1 MDRPVY
7 EAKPIR
13 SVAALCRALS
23 MPEGILR
30 DLTERIPQLY
40 IGPKPKLKKDGK
52 SYRFVYD
59 TKPPLKLLL
68 KVVNST
74 IFERVSFPQ
83 YLQGSLKG
91 RDYVSNVEIHEGSQV
106 VISEDIEKYFDNIT
120 ADHVFRIW
128 ANFFKFGQGPAELL
142 TALTTREGRVFQGT
156 PTSSYLANLAF
167 WDIEGVLVEK
177 LASKGLR
184 YSRYVDDVT
193 ISTPV
198 ALPNDDKTWA
208 IAQVI
213 AMMGSRGFRAAR
225 SKHDIQSGKGRI
237 SIMNLNVNRTV
248 GLSAKERSNIRAM
261 VYQLEQSFDRGETG
275 QEFRHGLDRASGRIG
290 IMGRFH
296 AAEAST
302 LRNRILKMRRIV
314 NTAPFRTGLA
324 TPLPLAPVEGSYG
337 DDSPFDF

>member
-13 SVAALCRALS
+13 SVPALCRALS
-23 MPEGILR
+23 MPEGMLR
-30 DLTERIPQLY
+30 DLAQRIPQLY
-40 IGPKPKLKKDGK
+40 IGPKPKLKRDGK

-59 TKPPLKLLL
+59 TRPPLKPLL
-68 KVVNST
+68 KVVNRI
-74 IFERVSFPQ
+74 IFERVLFPQ

-91 RDYVSNVEIHEGSQV
+91 RDYVSNVEVHEGSQV

-167 WDIEGVLVEK
+167 WDIEGILVEK

-193 ISTPV
+193 ISSPV
-198 ALPNDDKTWA
+198 AISNDDKTWA

-237 SIMNLNVNRTV
+237 SVMNLNVNRTV

-261 VYQLEQSFDRGETG
+261 VYQLEQCFDRGETG
-275 QEFRHGLDRASGRIG
+275 PEFRRGLDQASGRIG
-290 IMGRFH
+290 RMGRFH
-296 AAEAST
+296 AAEAAT
-302 LRNRILKMRRIV
+302 LRNRILNMRRIMS
-314 NTAPFRTGLA
+314 TEPFLTGPA
-324 TPLPLAPVEGSYG
+324 TPSPMAPADGNHG
-337 DDSPFDF
+337 DDPPF

>member
-1 MDRPVY
+1 MDQPVY

-23 MPEGILR
+23 MPEGMLR
-30 DLTERIPQLY
+30 DLTQRIPQLY
-40 IGPKPKLKKDGK
+40 VGPKPKLKKDGK

-59 TKPPLKLLL
+59 TKPPLKPLL
-68 KVVNST
+68 KAVNRT
-74 IFERVSFPQ
+74 IFKQVSFPR

-128 ANFFKFGQGPAELL
+128 TNFFEFGQSPAELL

-167 WDIEGVLVEK
+167 WDIEGVLVGK
-177 LASKGLR
+177 LSTRGLR

-193 ISTPV
+193 ISSPTAMPK
-198 ALPNDDKTWA
+198 DDKTWA

-237 SIMNLNVNRTV
+237 SVMNLNVNRTV

-261 VYQLEQSFDRGETG
+261 VYQLEQTFDRGETG
-275 QEFRHGLDRASGRIG
+275 PEFRHGLDQASGRIG
-290 IMGRFH
+290 RMGRFH
-296 AAEAST
+296 AAEAAT
-302 LRNRILKMRRIV
+302 LRDRILNMRRIV
-314 NTAPFRTGLA
+314 NAEPFHTGRT
-324 TPLPLAPVEGSYG
+324 TPIPLASVENSYG
-337 DDSPFDF
+337 DEPPF